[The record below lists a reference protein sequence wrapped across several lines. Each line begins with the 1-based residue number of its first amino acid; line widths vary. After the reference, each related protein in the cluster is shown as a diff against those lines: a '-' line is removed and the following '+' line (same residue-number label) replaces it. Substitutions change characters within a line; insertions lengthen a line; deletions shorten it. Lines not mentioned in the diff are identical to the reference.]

1 MPRSKGNKFL
11 SMWRC
16 VSIDKM
22 TMQQT
27 IRYACFE
34 REGYITEFPSNPKTQ
49 KLCQWDMDQ
58 VNIKNAG

>member
-1 MPRSKGNKFL
+1 
-11 SMWRC
+11 MWRY

-58 VNIKNAG
+58 VNIKTAG